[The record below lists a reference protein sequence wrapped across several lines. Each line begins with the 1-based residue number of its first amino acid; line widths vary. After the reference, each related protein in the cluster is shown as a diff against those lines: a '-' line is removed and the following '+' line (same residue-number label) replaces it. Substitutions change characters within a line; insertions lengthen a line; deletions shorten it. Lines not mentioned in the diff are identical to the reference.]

1 MEGVIALNLLHE
13 TVNHL
18 AFGNGEIVAQS
29 DSIVTV
35 CFEANSTEKK
45 FLYPQA
51 FDRYLTL
58 LNPDLLPRMESELS
72 VFRIQAMNA
81 QKRTEEARYAERIAL
96 EKIRSE
102 GRPKRPPRTRAK
114 K

>member
-1 MEGVIALNLLHE
+1 MALNLLHE
-13 TVNHL
+13 TVNHTV
-18 AFGNGEIVAQS
+18 FGNGEIVAQS

-35 CFEANSTEKK
+35 CFHNDNNNKTEKK

-58 LNPDLLPRMESELS
+58 SNPDLLPRLESELS
-72 VFRIQAMNA
+72 VIRIQTMNE
-81 QKRTEEARYAERIAL
+81 QKRIEEAQYAERIAL
-96 EKIRSE
+96 EKVRTE
-102 GRPKRPPRTRAK
+102 GKPKRPLRTRAK